1 MKYNNNDLKLI
12 YNSVLRLKFSR
23 DLLIRKK
30 EKLNVTELR
39 KNSEPQSR
47 FKDCYVILKEILLT
61 EDNMN
66 SCFWDNVGCLNKRT

>member
-1 MKYNNNDLKLI
+1 MKYNNNDKKLI
-12 YNSVLRLKFSR
+12 YNSVLGLKLSC

-30 EKLNVTELR
+30 EILNITVLR
-39 KNSEPQSR
+39 KNSEPQLR

-66 SCFWDNVGCLNKRT
+66 SCF

>member
-1 MKYNNNDLKLI
+1 MKYNNNDIKLI
-12 YNSVLRLKFSR
+12 YNSVLRSKFSC

-30 EKLNVTELR
+30 EKLNIKELR
-39 KNSEPQSR
+39 TNSEPQLR

-66 SCFWDNVGCLNKRT
+66 SCF

>member
-1 MKYNNNDLKLI
+1 MKYNNNDIKLI
-12 YNSVLRLKFSR
+12 YNSVLRLKFSC

-39 KNSEPQSR
+39 KNSEPQLR

-61 EDNMN
+61 EDNINLFLMQ
-66 SCFWDNVGCLNKRT
+66 CWLFK